1 MLAGASF
8 KGAAMYLLD
17 TDTIIYALKGDRRV
31 TRHFQDRATQ
41 PKALSVITYGELFF
55 GAMKSSAPQAN
66 LAKVRR
72 VAELF
77 PVIEVSRAI
86 METFGSLKADLQ
98 QRGRGV
104 DDFDLVIASTAL
116 VLNYALVTN
125 NERHFRNIPGIR
137 VENWLRPV

>member
-1 MLAGASF
+1 
-8 KGAAMYLLD
+8 
-17 TDTIIYALKGDRRV
+17 
-31 TRHFQDRATQ
+31 
-41 PKALSVITYGELFF
+41 
-55 GAMKSSAPQAN
+55 MKSSAPQAN

-86 METFGSLKADLQ
+86 METFGSLKADLER
-98 QRGRGV
+98 RGRTV

-125 NERHFRNIPGIR
+125 NERHFRYIPGLR
-137 VENWLRPV
+137 VENWARRTEQNRS